1 MRDTIDATV
10 YRGPLAVP
18 QEEFRAL
25 CRRHRVAEL
34 ALFGSAL
41 RGDFGPESDI
51 DFLVRFEPGAERPWM
66 GHFQALEDDLSAL
79 LGRRIDVVDWNAVER
94 SRNWI
99 RREAI
104 LSSAQRL
111 FAA

>member
-1 MRDTIDATV
+1 MLVTE
-10 YRGPLAVP
+10 AVEHQP
-18 QEEFRAL
+18 FTLPHAEIGAL

-41 RGDFGPESDI
+41 RDDFGPHSDL

-79 LGRRIDVVDWNAVER
+79 LGRRVDVVDWSSIER

-99 RREAI
+99 RRQAI
-104 LSSAQRL
+104 LSSAQSV

>member
-1 MRDTIDATV
+1 VERQPFTL
-10 YRGPLAVP
+10 PH
-18 QEEFRAL
+18 EEIGAL

-41 RGDFGPESDI
+41 RDDFGAQSDF

-79 LGRRIDVVDWNAVER
+79 LGRRLDLVDWNAIER

-104 LSSAQRL
+104 LSSAQSV

>member
-1 MRDTIDATV
+1 MTQD
-10 YRGPLAVP
+10 LP
-18 QEEFRAL
+18 QPRFLLRQQEIRAL
-25 CRRHRVAEL
+25 CRRHHVAEL

-41 RGDFGPESDI
+41 RDDFGLQSDV

-79 LGRRIDVVDWNAVER
+79 LGRRVDLVDWNAVER

-111 FAA
+111 YAA

>member
-1 MRDTIDATV
+1 MKPSTEQPSVD
-10 YRGPLAVP
+10 LP
-18 QEEFRAL
+18 QGEIRAL
-25 CRRHRVAEL
+25 CRRHRVSEL

-41 RGDFGPESDI
+41 RDDFGPQSDL
-51 DFLVRFEPGAERPWM
+51 DFLVRFEAGAEQPWL
-66 GHFQALEDDLSAL
+66 GHFQALADDLSAL
-79 LGRRIDVVDWNAVER
+79 LDRRVDMIDWNAIER